1 MKLLARRAVLWAATL
16 AFGAALA
23 GPALAQD
30 KIVVGAYP
38 ANPPW
43 QFKNEKG
50 EFEGFEIEMAKEIA
64 KRLNIGIEFQDMGFQ
79 ALFAATSS
87 GRIDMAMASI
97 TITPERLKSQS
108 FTQAH
113 YDSDLGI
120 ASQKAKPI
128 KSAEEL
134 KGKTIGVLSTSTGDK
149 WTKENQAQ
157 YGVAT
162 IRGYNQQ
169 TEMLLDLAAG
179 RVDGVVS
186 DIPGMEFSFT
196 KMKDLAVTARI
207 KTGEQYGLMMKKGH
221 PLLEKVNA
229 TVSAMKKDGTLGAIH
244 KKWFGTDAPADG
256 STMQERPLP
265 KE

>member
-1 MKLLARRAVLWAATL
+1 MIEIGRRTVLWAASVVV
-16 AFGAALA
+16 GAALA
-23 GPALAQD
+23 GPALAQT
-30 KIVVGAYP
+30 KLAVGAYP

-50 EFEGFEIEMAKEIA
+50 EFEGFEIEMVKEIS
-64 KRLNIGIEFQDMGFQ
+64 KRLNLTPEFSDMGFQ

-87 GRIDMAMASI
+87 GRIDMATSSI

-149 WTKENQAQ
+149 WTKENQAK

-179 RVDGVVS
+179 RVDGVIS

-196 KMKDLAVTARI
+196 KMKDLAVTSRI
-207 KTGEQYGLMMKKGH
+207 KTGEQYGLMMRKGH
-221 PLLEKVNA
+221 PLLEPIN
-229 TVSAMKKDGTLGAIH
+229 TTITAMKKDGSLAAIH
-244 KKWFGTDAPADG
+244 KKWFGTDAPADS

>member
-1 MKLLARRAVLWAATL
+1 MRIARRTMLVAASL
-16 AFGAALA
+16 AMGAALA
-23 GPALAQD
+23 GPALAQE
-30 KIVVGAYP
+30 KLAVGAYP

-50 EFEGFEIEMAKEIA
+50 EFEGFEVEMVREIS
-64 KRLNIGIEFQDMGFQ
+64 KRLNLTPEISDMGFQ

-87 GRIDMAMASI
+87 GRIDMAISSI

-128 KSAEEL
+128 KSPEEL
-134 KGKTIGVLSTSTGDK
+134 KGKTVGVLSTSTGDK
-149 WTKENQAQ
+149 WTKENQAK

-179 RVDGVVS
+179 RVDAVIS
-186 DIPGMEFSFT
+186 DVPGMDYSFT
-196 KMKDLAVTARI
+196 KMKDLAVTSRI
-207 KTGEQYGLMMKKGH
+207 KTGEQYALMMRKNH

-229 TVSAMKKDGTLGAIH
+229 TVTAMKKDGTLPAIH
-244 KKWFGTDAPADG
+244 KKWFGTDAPADS
-256 STMQERPLP
+256 STAQERPLP